1 MISVTERDV
10 LSGLFGGACN
20 MELSSFVLMRTI
32 EGLEHATRS
41 QESRAEVYFTVPDGD
56 RGLLSDLRA
65 RVKASTPPSQLKEF
79 TVPWCGGGISFDN
92 EQHSAYIRELAAAFV
107 AQTQAQV
114 RLGLSKRRPLSAQER
129 EIFHHSAFALRRGRA
144 FFGRDEVRESLKAL
158 VEAKGPV
165 VRCVYGL
172 SGTGKTSAMSVAAVD
187 AKTRPGCPAVV
198 IFRACGT
205 SAASSGAL
213 ELMCNVGAQI
223 AEAYG
228 LDHRRHIDFDAQVSE
243 FHRCLSA
250 STSERPLILFID
262 SLDQLSNQHHERS
275 DPWRWLP
282 TDARIMPNTT
292 IIVSVLPDTKYGI
305 LQAIR
310 ARLSVEWLLEICGIR
325 PLEALAVLKQ
335 WVANERRQLQEEQL
349 MSLGHQL
356 KEAQSVT
363 MLHLRLIH
371 DRVIKWRSYDA
382 AQTLPST
389 VPGLI
394 GIIFDDLERLH
405 GKKLV
410 AEIMGLL
417 SASRCGLSE
426 ANLLDLVSG
435 NDDVLGKRGQK
446 GSVLEYH
453 DPPIRRLPPL
463 VFSRLRRD
471 LGDYIVERGENGVV
485 VLNFY
490 HRQFWEAVSA
500 KYYADQETSL
510 KFQRALSDYWSGSL
524 AAAFPDRQIE
534 IHPLR
539 FPPGEIMGGLGLPN
553 RQKIKELGSAL
564 KGSRRHGELAQLL
577 CDLRYV
583 EAVFESGQ
591 SYAED
596 LLVDYSDCLA
606 ALNEDGDGG
615 DMAETARPAAAKV
628 HAQVTSFQRFVRK
641 WFHALCIQPHLLPGL
656 AANSP
661 STGEVSRSARALQD
675 LRPWLE
681 WQNAPDE
688 FDACAQTQAFPQA
701 VACCTF
707 APSAGAF
714 VVGTG
719 DACLVFDVLSS
730 GQLSRFV
737 GQWGTRG
744 GCRAPASRLMV
755 GWCFQP
761 GGSPWLAS
769 GTRAVGSRYAALG
782 RTSAG

>member
-1 MISVTERDV
+1 
-10 LSGLFGGACN
+10 
-20 MELSSFVLMRTI
+20 
-32 EGLEHATRS
+32 
-41 QESRAEVYFTVPDGD
+41 
-56 RGLLSDLRA
+56 
-65 RVKASTPPSQLKEF
+65 
-79 TVPWCGGGISFDN
+79 
-92 EQHSAYIRELAAAFV
+92 
-107 AQTQAQV
+107 
-114 RLGLSKRRPLSAQER
+114 
-129 EIFHHSAFALRRGRA
+129 
-144 FFGRDEVRESLKAL
+144 
-158 VEAKGPV
+158 
-165 VRCVYGL
+165 
-172 SGTGKTSAMSVAAVD
+172 
-187 AKTRPGCPAVV
+187 
-198 IFRACGT
+198 
-205 SAASSGAL
+205 
-213 ELMCNVGAQI
+213 
-223 AEAYG
+223 
-228 LDHRRHIDFDAQVSE
+228 
-243 FHRCLSA
+243 
-250 STSERPLILFID
+250 
-262 SLDQLSNQHHERS
+262 
-275 DPWRWLP
+275 
-282 TDARIMPNTT
+282 
-292 IIVSVLPDTKYGI
+292 
-305 LQAIR
+305 
-310 ARLSVEWLLEICGIR
+310 
-325 PLEALAVLKQ
+325 
-335 WVANERRQLQEEQL
+335 
-349 MSLGHQL
+349 
-356 KEAQSVT
+356 
-363 MLHLRLIH
+363 
-371 DRVIKWRSYDA
+371 
-382 AQTLPST
+382 
-389 VPGLI
+389 
-394 GIIFDDLERLH
+394 
-405 GKKLV
+405 
-410 AEIMGLL
+410 MGLL